1 MKFRVKRLLLIAAL
15 TWSAS
20 HTAFADDFKCGKE
33 KPRLEWVKKE
43 LARLFS
49 SAEGKA
55 LNIEPEVQRLEE
67 MGVHAVPGHF
77 SSIEKI
83 QQVVCIPGKIKKS
96 NAGSSVKGNSHL
108 LLLVECDSAGSFK
121 TIATATG
128 DAVYT
133 ETLIDADG
141 DGFMEIPMVQIT
153 EGADG
158 SKSVS
163 YSLYSFVKMCKLY
176 EANSSD
182 YRAVL
187 EKSSA
192 IKNLK
197 KGDLLYSILQIEYK
211 DVNNDGKLELLE
223 HWIEFRYN
231 GGKNLRQ
238 IELMKSLHARTQILY
253 LKEGFYASI

>member
-1 MKFRVKRLLLIAAL
+1 MKYTAKGILVAAAFTL
-15 TWSAS
+15 FAWNN
-20 HTAFADDFKCGKE
+20 AFADDYRCGKE

-77 SSIEKI
+77 SSKEKI
-83 QQVVCIPGKIKKS
+83 QQVVCIPGRMKKTGTGLAV
-96 NAGSSVKGNSHL
+96 NGNSHL
-108 LLLVECDSAGSFK
+108 LLLVECDSSGGFR
-121 TIATATG
+121 TVATATG
-128 DAVYT
+128 DAVYS

-141 DGFMEIPMVQIT
+141 DGYMEIPMVQIT
-153 EGADG
+153 EGSDG
-158 SKSVS
+158 SKVVS
-163 YSLYSFVKMCKLY
+163 YSLYSFVKMSKLY
-176 EANSSD
+176 EANALDNRS
-182 YRAVL
+182 VL
-187 EKSSA
+187 EKSGA
-192 IKNLK
+192 IKKVK

-231 GGKNLRQ
+231 GGKTLRQ

-253 LKEGFYASI
+253 LKEGYYASI